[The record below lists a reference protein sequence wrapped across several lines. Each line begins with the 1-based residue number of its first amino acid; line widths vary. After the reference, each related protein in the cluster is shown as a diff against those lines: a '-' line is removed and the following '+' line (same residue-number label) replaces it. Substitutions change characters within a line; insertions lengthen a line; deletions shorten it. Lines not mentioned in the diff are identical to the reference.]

1 VILVAGVAL
10 EYLILRNQTLC
21 AFGDR
26 DLVTELN
33 WRPHLAALDQ
43 IGMWFEDR
51 IDFPSITVGTCSRN
65 TTACLIDH
73 ALSQPAIVADLATQ
87 LLDHQSRMQGFAT
100 HLAGM
105 P

>member
-1 VILVAGVAL
+1 MILVAGVTL

-21 AFGDR
+21 AFGDE

-51 IDFPSITVGTCSRN
+51 IDFRSIR
-65 TTACLIDH
+65 
-73 ALSQPAIVADLATQ
+73 
-87 LLDHQSRMQGFAT
+87 LLTEA
-100 HLAGM
+100 
-105 P
+105 